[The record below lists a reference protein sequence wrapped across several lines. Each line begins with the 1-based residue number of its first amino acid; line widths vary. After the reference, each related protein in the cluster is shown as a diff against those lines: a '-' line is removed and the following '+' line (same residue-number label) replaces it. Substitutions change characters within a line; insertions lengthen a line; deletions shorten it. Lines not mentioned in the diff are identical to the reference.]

1 MKSIKKKNKTKKSHL
16 NENKDK
22 EIILMNNNLRT
33 KIISLLSE
41 IEEII
46 NGNTEIIIS
55 EDNLINVLDDLPE
68 EQQISL
74 YKDSINSLKNTISKY
89 ENEIY
94 SINSI
99 ENTIRAK
106 KEILYNTNI
115 QREFLNKIN
124 LNNKKVLNKIENDN
138 IRKIHEELS
147 EEIKKAKS
155 EYQEIKKEYNKS
167 FDNIKEQNKAIYIL
181 EDNCKFIKENIDF
194 KKGNLETISERLND
208 LEVKLEEIEIKKKVE
223 EDCYLNEIRQQNQHI
238 EELEIENEFLEKTI
252 NNILKERKKK
262 EIQQKLKKYKIQQKK
277 WETLNN
283 LKTNNFSDKTTNTFE
298 NEINHQF
305 NKTKN
310 ENQNVSNHQST
321 LEYFYKEIDESEN
334 LN

>member
-41 IEEII
+41 IEQII

-68 EQQISL
+68 EQQISI
-74 YKDSINSLKNTISKY
+74 YKDSINSLKNNISKY
-89 ENEIY
+89 EKEIFAIY
-94 SINSI
+94 SIENS
-99 ENTIRAK
+99 IRAK
-106 KEILYNTNI
+106 REILYNTNI
-115 QREFLNKIN
+115 QREYLNKIN
-124 LNNKKVLNKIENDN
+124 LNNKKVLNKIENDD
-138 IRKIHEELS
+138 IRKIHEELI
-147 EEIKKAKS
+147 EEIKKAKN
-155 EYQEIKKEYNKS
+155 EYQDIKKEYNKS

-181 EDNCKFIKENIDF
+181 EDNCKFIKENIDY

-223 EDCYLNEIRQQNQHI
+223 EDCYLNEIKQQNKHI
-238 EELEIENEFLEKTI
+238 EELEIENEFLERTI

-262 EIQQKLKKYKIQQKK
+262 EIQEKLKKYKIQQKK
-277 WETLNN
+277 WESLQNM
-283 LKTNNFSDKTTNTFE
+283 KTNNFTQNINNTFE
-298 NEINHQF
+298 NDINNHFQK
-305 NKTKN
+305 NKN
-310 ENQNVSNHQST
+310 ENIPNHQST
-321 LEYFYKEIDESEN
+321 LEYFYKKIDESEN